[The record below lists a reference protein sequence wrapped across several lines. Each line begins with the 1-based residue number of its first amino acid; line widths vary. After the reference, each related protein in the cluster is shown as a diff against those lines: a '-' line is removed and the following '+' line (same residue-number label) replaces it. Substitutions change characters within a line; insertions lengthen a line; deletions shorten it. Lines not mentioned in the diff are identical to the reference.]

1 MELEKRGRPAVL
13 IAEEPFVRAGRAQAR
28 MLGIPD
34 LPVIS
39 LGAHLTQLPR
49 DGVRERVDGV
59 IEAIAEGLRR
69 QGAEPEVQSPA
80 SKVQSL
86 RGRAQGS
93 R

>member
-28 MLGIPD
+28 MLGIPE

-49 DGVRERVDGV
+49 EGVRERVDGI
-59 IEAIAEGLRR
+59 IEAIAEALQRT
-69 QGAEPEVQSPA
+69 
-80 SKVQSL
+80 
-86 RGRAQGS
+86 
-93 R
+93 

>member
-1 MELEKRGRPAVL
+1 MELEKRGRPTVL

-49 DGVRERVDGV
+49 DGVRARVDDV
-59 IEAIAEGLRR
+59 IEAIAEGLTR
-69 QGAEPEVQSPA
+69 QGAEPEVQSPT
-80 SKVQSL
+80 SKVQSP

-93 R
+93 E